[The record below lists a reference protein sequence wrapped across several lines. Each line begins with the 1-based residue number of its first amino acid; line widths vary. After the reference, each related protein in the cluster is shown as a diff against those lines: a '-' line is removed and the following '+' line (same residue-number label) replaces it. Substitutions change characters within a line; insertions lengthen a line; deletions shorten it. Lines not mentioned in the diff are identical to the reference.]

1 MFFFV
6 PVLSIERM
14 CELSPEFVQLT
25 SDIAKRYYENDPGIA
40 YDMSDKYERN
50 LYEHDVFLRRKV
62 F

>member
-1 MFFFV
+1 
-6 PVLSIERM
+6 M

-25 SDIAKRYYENDPGIA
+25 SDIAKHYYENDPGIA

-50 LYEHDVFLRRKV
+50 MYEHDVFLRRKV